1 MNVKADPSVKS
12 AFSFRRNSVSL
23 VLSFLL
29 ISFGSYS
36 QETTKILLEKAD
48 KWEYNKAIAPDIQR
62 IIGNV
67 VLSHDSTVLYCDSAY
82 LNENKNN
89 VLAYGNV
96 HIRVSDTLNI
106 YGDSLKYE
114 GDTKIAHIKSNVKLI
129 DRQTVLTTDTLVYSR
144 KTRIAQYDYWGKIV
158 NDKNILVSKHGYYY
172 TDTKE
177 FFYKEKVILINPEY
191 LMHSDSLMYNTVTEV
206 AYFFGPSNIKGKEDS
221 IYCENGWYN
230 TRLNVARF
238 RKNGKIFH
246 GDQYLTGDS
255 MYYERYTGYGQVFR
269 NAVLVDTAKNIILEG
284 QYGEVRRKQGFAFM
298 TGRAVAIMIDKKDSL
313 FMHSDTIWSTFDT
326 GQNLNNVL
334 AYYKVKFYRKDLQGL
349 CDSMVYHGSD
359 STMTMYH
366 DPVLW
371 AEKNQLTADSII
383 LAIRNGRADSMVLY
397 YSAFIISRDDTDKF
411 NQVKGRVMVGYFN
424 SKNEIYKIRVL
435 GNAETIYFVR
445 EEDRNLIGINKA
457 VASDMLIY
465 LEKNELSTITYIT
478 EPVASLSPEKDVSVY
493 DLKLKGFH
501 LITGRRPASKED
513 IFTW

>member
-1 MNVKADPSVKS
+1 MKIRSS
-12 AFSFRRNSVSL
+12 FSL
-23 VLSFLL
+23 YSFLSL
-29 ISFGSYS
+29 LAYLFLPVNSFS

-67 VLSHDSTVLYCDSAY
+67 VLSHDSTVLYCDSAW

-89 VLAYGNV
+89 VIAFGHV

-114 GDTKIAHIKSNVKLI
+114 GDTKVAHIKSNVKLI
-129 DRQTVLTTDTLVYSR
+129 DKETVLTTDTLVYNR

-191 LMHSDSLMYNTVTEV
+191 LVHSDSLMYNTMTEIT
-206 AYFFGPSNIKGKEDS
+206 YFFGPSNIKGKEDS
-221 IYCENGWYN
+221 IYCENGWYD

-238 RKNGKIFH
+238 RKRGKIFH

-255 MYYERYTGYGQVFR
+255 MYYERNTGYGQVFR
-269 NAVLVDTAKNIILEG
+269 NAVLVDTAKNIILNG
-284 QYGEVRRKQGFAFM
+284 DYGEIRRKQGFAFM
-298 TGRAVAIMIDKKDSL
+298 TGRAVATMVDKKDSL

-326 GQNLNNVL
+326 GQNIKNVL

-349 CDSMVYHGSD
+349 CDSIVYHGSD
-359 STMTMYH
+359 SAMTMYH

-371 AEKNQLTADSII
+371 SEKNQLTSDSIM
-383 LAIRNGRADSMVLY
+383 LAIRNSRADSMVLY
-397 YSAFIISRDDTDKF
+397 NSAFIISKDDSDKY

-445 EEDRNLIGINKA
+445 EEDRSLIGINRA
-457 VASDMLIY
+457 MASYMLIY
-465 LEKNELSTITYIT
+465 LEKNQLSTITYI
-478 EPVASLSPEKDVSVY
+478 EQPVASLSPEKDITVY
-493 DLKLKGFH
+493 DLKLKGFRW
-501 LITGRRPASKED
+501 ITGRRPACRED

>member
-1 MNVKADPSVKS
+1 MKIQYF
-12 AFSFRRNSVSL
+12 FSPY
-23 VLSFLL
+23 SFLSL
-29 ISFGSYS
+29 FAYLFLPAYSYS

-48 KWEYNKAIAPDIQR
+48 KWEYNKAISPDIQR

-89 VLAYGNV
+89 VMAFGNV
-96 HIRVSDTLNI
+96 HIRVSDSLNI

-114 GDTKIAHIKSNVKLI
+114 GNTKVAHIKSNVKLI
-129 DRQTVLTTDTLVYSR
+129 DKETVLTTDTLVYSR
-144 KTRIAQYDYWGKIV
+144 KTRIAQYDFWGKII
-158 NDKNILVSKHGYYY
+158 NGKNVLVSKHGYYY

-177 FFYKEKVILINPEY
+177 FFYKEKVIVTNPEY
-191 LMHSDSLMYNTVTEV
+191 LMHSDSLMYNTVTEIT
-206 AYFFGPSNIKGKEDS
+206 YFFGPSNIKGKEDS
-221 IYCENGWYN
+221 IYCENGWYD
-230 TRLNVARF
+230 TRLNIARF

-246 GDQYLTGDS
+246 GDQFLTGDS

-269 NAVLVDTAKNIILEG
+269 NAVLVDTAKNIVMNG
-284 QYGEVRRKQGFAFM
+284 QYGEIRRKKGFAFM
-298 TGRAVAIMIDKKDSL
+298 TGRAVAIMVDKKDSL

-326 GQNLNNVL
+326 AQNIKGVF
-334 AYYKVKFYRKDLQGL
+334 AYYKVKFFRKDLQGL

-371 AEKNQLTADSII
+371 SGKNQLTADSIM
-383 LAIRNGRADSMVLY
+383 LAIRNGQADSMVLFN
-397 YSAFIISRDDTDKF
+397 SSFIISKDDSDKF

-435 GNAETIYFVR
+435 GNAETIFFVR
-445 EEDRNLIGINKA
+445 EEDRSLIGINKA

-465 LEKNELSTITYIT
+465 LEKNELKTITYIDQ
-478 EPVASLSPEKDVSVY
+478 PVASLSPEKDISVY

-501 LITGRRPASKED
+501 WIPGRRPLKRED